1 MQETIAASWAVAPG
15 SVTCA
20 RAPWGSSMPQPRHG
34 ESLCQ
39 ADNILEVE
47 ANLVEFTQL
56 AEWLP
61 VTILLNFAQTFPPL
75 EYE

>member
-1 MQETIAASWAVAPG
+1 
-15 SVTCA
+15 
-20 RAPWGSSMPQPRHG
+20 MPQPRHG